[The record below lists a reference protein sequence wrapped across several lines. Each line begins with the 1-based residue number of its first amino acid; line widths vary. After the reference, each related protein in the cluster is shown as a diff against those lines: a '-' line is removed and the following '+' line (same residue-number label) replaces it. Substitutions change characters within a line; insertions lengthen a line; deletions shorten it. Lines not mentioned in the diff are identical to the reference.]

1 VSTTA
6 TAFWVSGR
14 GSGWVADQT
23 VPDPGPGEVRV
34 RSLWSAVSRGTE
46 ALVFRGEVPADQHER
61 MRAPFQEGDFPGP
74 VKYGYL
80 NVGVV
85 DAGVADL
92 VGRTVFCLYPHQTSY
107 VVPADDVVLV
117 PDAVP
122 ARRAVLTGPVETA
135 VNALWDVPPMIGDRV
150 AVVGA
155 GLIGCCLARL
165 LGRVPGVEVT
175 LVDVDPVRAEIARRL
190 GVGFALP
197 ADAPPER
204 DVVFH
209 ASGRPEGLTHALSL
223 LADDGVV
230 AELSWYGDAQ
240 VPLPLG
246 GDFHARR
253 LSIRGSQVGTV
264 SPTRRRV
271 RAPEWTPAHRRRLA
285 LDLLRD
291 DVFDALLTDTSTLA
305 DLPDLM
311 ARISDG
317 DRAGLCHTIG
327 YPSGGEA
334 CSS

>member
-1 VSTTA
+1 MTTTA

-14 GSGWVADQT
+14 GAGWVEDQV

-34 RSLWSAVSRGTE
+34 RTLWSAVSRGTE
-46 ALVFRGEVPADQHER
+46 ALVFRGEVPADQHWR

-80 NVGVV
+80 SVGVV
-85 DAGVADL
+85 EAGVADL

-107 VVPADDVVLV
+107 VVPAGDVDLV
-117 PDAVP
+117 PDDVSP
-122 ARRAVLTGPVETA
+122 RRAVLTGPVETA

-175 LVDVDPVRAEIARRL
+175 LVDVNPSRAEIAAHL
-190 GVGFALP
+190 GVGFAVP
-197 ADAPPER
+197 ARAPTER

-209 ASGRPEGLTHALSL
+209 ASGRPEGLAHALSL

-271 RAPEWTPAHRRRLA
+271 RAQEWTPGYRRRLA

-291 DVFDALLTDTSTLA
+291 DAFDTLLTGTSTLQ

-311 ARISDG
+311 ARIAEG
-317 DRAGLCHTIG
+317 DRDGLCHTIR
-327 YPSGGEA
+327 YPSGDRA

>member
-14 GSGWVADQT
+14 GSGWVEDQT

-34 RSLWSAVSRGTE
+34 RTLWSAVSRGTE

-175 LVDVDPVRAEIARRL
+175 LVDVDPGRAPVAAAL
-190 GVGFALP
+190 GASFAEP
-197 ADAPPER
+197 GAAPGGR
-204 DVVFH
+204 DLVVH
-209 ASGRPEGLTHALSL
+209 TTATSAGLQLSL
-223 LADDGVV
+223 DLLAPDAEVL
-230 AELSWYGDAQ
+230 ELSWYGDAETT
-240 VPLPLG
+240 VSLG
-246 GDFHARR
+246 GSFHSGR
-253 LSIRGSQVGTV
+253 LAVRASQVGTV
-264 SPTRRRV
+264 AAARRGRRTTRERL
-271 RAPEWTPAHRRRLA
+271 ALA

-291 DVFDALLTDTSTLA
+291 PAYDVLLTGESRFEELPEVMPRLA
-305 DLPDLM
+305 AGDLP
-311 ARISDG
+311 A
-317 DRAGLCHTIG
+317 LCHSLTYG
-327 YPSGGEA
+327 TGAVP
-334 CSS
+334 CSA